1 MSGASLAS
9 VTNQKLD
16 TARRFIKQ
24 SQDTDEVWLKVGLE
38 SSAIFQLRS
47 ALNGLLKEV
56 IAAYSLSGSL
66 DVAKLLAESEKKQI
80 VVPVLT
86 ELASLLSHSNS
97 WCYQLD
103 QAYLVQFEC
112 RASTSSVVQGDNLI
126 GRGSDAGASVSLYL
140 AKLVE
145 LVLRFRE
152 ESSEY

>member
-9 VTNQKLD
+9 MTNQKLD
-16 TARRFIKQ
+16 AARRFIKQ
-24 SQDTDEVWLKVGLE
+24 SQNSDEAWLNVGLE

-56 IAAYSLSGSL
+56 SSAYSLSGSL
-66 DVAKLLAESEKKQI
+66 EVSRLLDEAEAKQI
-80 VVPVLT
+80 TIPVLS
-86 ELASLLSHSNS
+86 ELSVLFSQPSS
-97 WCYQLD
+97 WCAQLE
-103 QAYLVQFEC
+103 QSYLVQFEC
-112 RASTSSVVQGDNLI
+112 RVSKSALPSDNLI
-126 GRGSDAGASVSLYL
+126 GRGNDDGASVGLYL